1 MVLENDRQPV
11 ALQVLTE
18 EPSGDA
24 AADLERGIELLRQ
37 VREGLLG
44 PLLRIYRPEPTLA
57 FGQRDV
63 RLAGYGRAVAA
74 SERHGFAP
82 VVRKAGGR
90 AAAYHRG
97 TLIVD
102 HIQTHPDAMIGHQER
117 FVHFGK
123 LYARALQRVG
133 VDARVG
139 ELAGEYCAGEYSV
152 HAVPGPGS
160 RAAAPVKLVGTAQR
174 VIGGAWLF
182 SSVFVISDSA
192 PIRAVLDEVY
202 RAMGVLMDPAT
213 VGAAD
218 DLVAGLTPEMFLEA
232 LLAEYAL
239 EYDLRGVPAPR

>member
-1 MVLENDRQPV
+1 MDREKFRQAV
-11 ALQVLTE
+11 ALHLLCE

-24 AADLERGIELLRQ
+24 VADLERGVELLRE
-37 VREGLLG
+37 VRAGNRP
-44 PLLRIYRPEPTLA
+44 PLLRIYRPNPTLA

-63 RLAGYGRAVAA
+63 RVAGYKDAVQA
-74 SERHGFAP
+74 SIAHGFTP

-102 HIQTHPDAMIGHQER
+102 HIEPHADAMIGHQDR
-117 FVHFGK
+117 FVHFGQ

-133 VDARVG
+133 VQATVG

-152 HAVPGPGS
+152 HGVPDAKS
-160 RAAAPVKLVGTAQR
+160 RTSVPVKLVGTAQR
-174 VIGGAWLF
+174 VIAGAWLF

-202 RAMGVLMDPAT
+202 QKMQIPMDPAT

-218 DLVAGLTPEMFLEA
+218 DLVAGLTPEVFIDA
-232 LLAEYAL
+232 LLHEYATDY
-239 EYDLRGVPAPR
+239 EIVR